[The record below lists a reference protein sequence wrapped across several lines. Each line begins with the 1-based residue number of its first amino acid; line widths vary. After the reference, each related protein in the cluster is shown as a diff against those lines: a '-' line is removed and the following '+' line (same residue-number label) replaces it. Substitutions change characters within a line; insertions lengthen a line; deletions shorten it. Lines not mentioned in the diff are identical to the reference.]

1 MTLPNVRSL
10 AGLGAMMGPARSGAL
25 LMVIAGT
32 LFAVI
37 NLLTQYATMML
48 SVPSARM
55 AFWQYFIAFLFSLP
69 WIFREGLQALR
80 TDNLM
85 LHLIRVA
92 SAVIGVQ
99 LWIAGL
105 AHVPIW
111 QAIALIMLSPFFVTL
126 GANLFLDEA
135 ATPDRWLAVTGGF
148 IGGMIILA
156 PWSEEFSLFALYPVG
171 AAAFWALTS
180 LLTKRM
186 TRSETPESLTVYLLL
201 LLTPVNF
208 GLTLGDGVALG
219 GMLPALIVIAAGLLT
234 ALAQYAIAKA
244 YAVADA
250 AYLQPFDHLKLPLNV
265 GFGALAFGFV
275 PPGSMWIGAALI
287 LAASFYLLR
296 QESRDMAP
304 A

>member
-1 MTLPNVRSL
+1 MTLFQTF
-10 AGLGAMMGPARSGAL
+10 GPARTGAFW
-25 LMVIAGT
+25 MVLAGT

-48 SVPSARM
+48 AVPSARM
-55 AFWQYFIAFLFSLP
+55 AFWQYFIALLFSLP
-69 WIFREGLQALR
+69 WVAREGLRALK
-80 TDNLM
+80 TGNLL

-126 GANLFLDEA
+126 GANLFLEEA
-135 ATPDRWLAVTGGF
+135 ATPERWLAVTVGF
-148 IGGMIILA
+148 LGGMIILA
-156 PWSEEFSLFALYPVG
+156 PWSESFTPYVLYPVG

-186 TRSETPESLTVYLLL
+186 TRSESPESLTVYLLL
-201 LLTPVNF
+201 LLSPVNLA
-208 GLTLGDGVALG
+208 LTLGEGVAPG
-219 GMLPALIVIAAGLLT
+219 GGLTTLILVAAGLLT
-234 ALAQYAIAKA
+234 ALAQYAIARA
-244 YAVADA
+244 YASADA

-265 GFGALAFGFV
+265 GFGILAFGFM
-275 PPGSMWIGAALI
+275 PPGAMWLGSALI

-296 QESRDMAP
+296 QESRGAL
-304 A
+304 ATA

>member
-1 MTLPNVRSL
+1 MTLPTRL
-10 AGLGAMMGPARSGAL
+10 TGLITTMGPARFGAL

-32 LFAVI
+32 LFALI
-37 NLLTQYATMML
+37 NLITQYATMML
-48 SVPSARM
+48 AVPSARM
-55 AFWQYFIAFLFSLP
+55 AFWQYFIALLFSLP
-69 WIFREGLQALR
+69 WVIREGLRAMK
-80 TDNLM
+80 TNSLM

-92 SAVIGVQ
+92 AAVIGVQ
-99 LWIAGL
+99 LWVAGL

-135 ATPDRWLAVTGGF
+135 ATLERWLAVTTGF
-148 IGGMIILA
+148 AGGMIILA
-156 PWSEEFSLFALYPVG
+156 PWSESFSLYVLYPVG

-186 TRSETPESLTVYLLL
+186 TRTESPESLTVYLLL

-208 GLTLGDGVALG
+208 GLALEGGVAPG
-219 GMLPALIVIAAGLLT
+219 GGVTALILIAAGLLT

-244 YAVADA
+244 YAIADA

-265 GFGALAFGFV
+265 GFGVLAFGFV
-275 PPGSMWIGAALI
+275 PPGSMWIGSLMI
-287 LAASFYLLR
+287 LGASFYLLR
-296 QESRDMAP
+296 QKSRTAQP